1 MSCAGNAPSRKS
13 KSVPGLTAACSGG
26 AVLGAPLTHDFAV
39 ISLSDRLTPWETIEK
54 RLLAAASADFSDCY
68 LQPREPRT
76 ARAFKT
82 GVRDSASRAA
92 RDAPLRHCPQ
102 YRPRRR
108 EPPDPDAGR
117 APGRAGRHVLHSLYR
132 KQRGEG
138 AIRQSRNAE
147 RVPRCLKSVFSAARP
162 RAGSSPSF

>member
-1 MSCAGNAPSRKS
+1 MCPAGNRSSSRAHGRMQRRRGAGCAPNARFCRHQPFRPPDPVGNDRK
-13 KSVPGLTAACSGG
+13 
-26 AVLGAPLTHDFAV
+26 
-39 ISLSDRLTPWETIEK
+39 
-54 RLLAAASADFSDCY
+54 AAAGRGERGFFDRH

-82 GVRDSASRAA
+82 GLRNFASRAA

-147 RVPRCLKSVFSAARP
+147 RVPRWPKSVFSAARP